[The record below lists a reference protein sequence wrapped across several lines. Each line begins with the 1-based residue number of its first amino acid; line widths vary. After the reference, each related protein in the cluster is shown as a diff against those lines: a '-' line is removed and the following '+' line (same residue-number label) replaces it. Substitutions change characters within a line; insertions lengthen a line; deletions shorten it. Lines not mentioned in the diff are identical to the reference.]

1 MSRLKADELAR
12 EISNFVNGA
21 NIDEVERLV
30 ELMAQDH
37 PTLQQLKMKLVCMF
51 VEQMAN
57 KSYTDARNEQSK
69 KTAMAM
75 IEGYKLSAKE
85 EIIRQDGGISDS
97 LSKFIDEQSLPSKS
111 LPCI

>member
-21 NIDEVERLV
+21 SSNEVEQLV
-30 ELMAQDH
+30 ELMAHDH
-37 PTLQQLKMKLVCMF
+37 PTLQQLKMKLACLF
-51 VEQMAN
+51 IEQMAN

-69 KTAMAM
+69 KTALAM
-75 IEGYKLSAKE
+75 IEGYKMSAKE

-97 LSKFIDEQSLPSKS
+97 LSKFIDEKSLPSGS
-111 LPCI
+111 LGLI

>member
-51 VEQMAN
+51 VEQMAS
-57 KSYTDARNEQSK
+57 KQYTDARNEQSK

>member
-12 EISNFVNGA
+12 EISNFVNGS

-30 ELMAQDH
+30 ELMSQDH
-37 PTLQQLKMKLVCMF
+37 PTLQQLQMKLVCMF

-69 KTAMAM
+69 KTAIAM
-75 IEGYKLSAKE
+75 IEGYKMSAKE
-85 EIIRQDGGISDS
+85 EIIRQDGGISES
-97 LSKFIDEQSLPSKS
+97 LSKFIDEKSLPSKS

>member
-51 VEQMAN
+51 VEQMAS
-57 KSYTDARNEQSK
+57 KQYTDARNEQSK

-85 EIIRQDGGISDS
+85 EIIHQDGGISDS

>member
-1 MSRLKADELAR
+1 MSRLKVDELAR

-21 NIDEVERLV
+21 GIDEVKELV

-37 PTLQQLKMKLVCMF
+37 PTLQQLKMKLACMF
-51 VEQMAN
+51 VEQMAS
-57 KSYTDARNEQSK
+57 KEYTDARNEQSK
-69 KTAMAM
+69 KTAIAM

-111 LPCI
+111 LGFI